1 MSGTSSSQSTNGNP
15 GFGVFEVDV
24 AARELRKKGSRVK
37 LQQQPFELLMI
48 LLEHPG
54 QVVTREDLR
63 QRLWPADVYVDFD
76 RGLNKA
82 MVKLR
87 EALGDSSDSPIY
99 VETLPR
105 VGYRFIGPIQNGG
118 AQAGAVAD
126 DVAPRIAALASAVVA
141 AAPEVSAFTTPF
153 PATAPAPAATPTTSG
168 GTTTVQ

>member
-1 MSGTSSSQSTNGNP
+1 MSGTSSSLAANGNLR
-15 GFGVFEVDV
+15 FGVFEVDV
-24 AARELRKKGSRVK
+24 PARELRKKGSRVK
-37 LQQQPFELLMI
+37 LQQQPFELLVI

-54 QVVTREDLR
+54 QVVSREDLR

-105 VGYRFIGPIQNGG
+105 VGYRFIGPVQAVTELRQRFLRKSQRTETKWPQRTYMLPQPRRFLPRFPRRSEKFTGG
-118 AQAGAVAD
+118 
-126 DVAPRIAALASAVVA
+126 
-141 AAPEVSAFTTPF
+141 
-153 PATAPAPAATPTTSG
+153 
-168 GTTTVQ
+168 